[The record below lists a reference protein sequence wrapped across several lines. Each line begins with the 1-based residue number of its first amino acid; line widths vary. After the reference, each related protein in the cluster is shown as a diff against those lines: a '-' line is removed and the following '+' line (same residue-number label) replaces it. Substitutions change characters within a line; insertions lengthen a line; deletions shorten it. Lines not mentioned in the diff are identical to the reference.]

1 MKLRIF
7 VIDDEECIRD
17 TFRWYLEDQGH
28 EVITAE
34 SPKTIINFSNNC
46 NRRKHACGDVF
57 FVDHNMP
64 EMTGMT
70 FLEHASKKLC
80 KLPQRNKVLMSGAL
94 TQDLIDRAK
103 RMGCTTMKKPVKFS
117 QIDAFLEKATARVS
131 PERLLAELKI

>member
-70 FLEHASKKLC
+70 FLEHAF
-80 KLPQRNKVLMSGAL
+80 
-94 TQDLIDRAK
+94 
-103 RMGCTTMKKPVKFS
+103 PVKVVGQVGIGLGANYPHLYALLGAS
-117 QIDAFLEKATARVS
+117 TATMWGHWS
-131 PERLLAELKI
+131 SLYQQLMNFYQE